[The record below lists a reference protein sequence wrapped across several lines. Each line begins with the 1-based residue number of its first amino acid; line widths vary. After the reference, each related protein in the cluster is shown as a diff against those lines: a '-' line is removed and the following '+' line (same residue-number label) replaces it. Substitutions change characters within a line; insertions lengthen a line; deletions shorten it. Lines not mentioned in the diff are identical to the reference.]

1 MENRVL
7 RYFLAV
13 VAEGNISAAAKLLH
27 ITQPTLSRQIKD
39 LEEEL
44 SVKLFNRKGK
54 YLELTSE
61 GHYLA
66 SKARD
71 IIDLVDKTTS
81 NITHK
86 EIFGEVHIGMAESS
100 SIKPIAKAIK
110 VLRKEH
116 NQIIFDTFSG
126 NAEQIL
132 EKIND
137 GVIDFGVIIEPINK
151 INYDS
156 ISLNRTDVWGILTTH
171 DSEFKDMDKMSA
183 ESIINKPLIISRQQG
198 VKKMILNELDL
209 EDAQLNI
216 VAKYN
221 LLYNAS
227 IMVEECVG
235 HALCLGG
242 IVNTYNTSLK
252 FIPFQQDIT
261 SKLSV
266 VWKKEKPLSVPA
278 QLFLNQLKEIL
289 NSEK

>member
-44 SVKLFNRKGK
+44 SVTLFNRKGK
-54 YLELTSE
+54 YLELTRE

-71 IIDLVDKTTS
+71 IINLVDKTTS

-86 EIFGEVHIGMAESS
+86 EVFGEVHIGMAESS
-100 SIKPIAKAIK
+100 SIKPIARAIK
-110 VLRKEH
+110 ALRKEY

-137 GVIDFGVIIEPINK
+137 GIIDFGVIIEPINK
-151 INYDS
+151 VDYDS
-156 ISLNRTDVWGILTTH
+156 IALNRTDVWGVLTKH
-171 DSEFKDMDKMSA
+171 DSEFKDMDKISA

-209 EDAQLNI
+209 EDVQLNV

-227 IMVEECVG
+227 IMVEEGVG

-242 IVNTYNTSLK
+242 IVNTHNTSLR
-252 FIPFQQDIT
+252 FVPFQQNIK
-261 SKLSV
+261 SSLSV
-266 VWKKEKPLSVPA
+266 VWKKEKPLSISA

-289 NSEK
+289 KGEK